1 MALKRTSTRE
11 TTIPLEADV
20 PTAHAYDYEFYDD
33 ISTSL
38 RRHNGRAVVVL
49 YDGNDADW
57 EQFMPLQDMEYLRPR
72 VLSILL
78 FIL

>member
-20 PTAHAYDYEFYDD
+20 PTAHAYDYD